1 MSNSPIRVAFTMISR
16 RMWAGGYNYQ
26 RNLFAALH
34 RYCRG
39 EMTPIVFAG
48 ERDDPA
54 DLETLAHIP
63 GVETVRSAAFD
74 RHRMQVPAAL
84 LLGRDQPALTEF
96 RKRRVDVVF
105 ESARFFGWRLPYPA
119 VAWIPDLQHR
129 RLPQLFSP
137 AARWKRE
144 FGFRMQISSGRWIM
158 LSSNSALR
166 DCLKFY
172 PNAADRVSV
181 VRFATEASPELLT
194 ANPPE
199 VVKSYELPQ
208 KFFYLPNQFWRHKNH
223 QVVIDAL
230 TILAKRGGIDVVVA
244 VSGGSD
250 AREPGYFDAIMREVS
265 ERGLQKNFRYLG
277 MIPLPHVYALLR
289 ASAALINPSRFEGW
303 STTVEEA
310 KSFSVPM
317 ILSDL
322 DVHREQAA
330 EAASY
335 FGVDDADALA
345 NQLAKLAD
353 RPAMVHNLAGNVE
366 RRVEDFARD
375 FVKAIRSAGGFSS
388 SEPHR

>member
-1 MSNSPIRVAFTMISR
+1 MLTRD
-16 RMWAGGYNYQ
+16 AG
-26 RNLFAALH
+26 F
-34 RYCRG
+34 
-39 EMTPIVFAG
+39 
-48 ERDDPA
+48 
-54 DLETLAHIP
+54 DLA
-63 GVETVRSAAFD
+63 SAAFSSFD
-74 RHRMQVPAAL
+74 
-84 LLGRDQPALTEF
+84 
-96 RKRRVDVVF
+96 
-105 ESARFFGWRLPYPA
+105 
-119 VAWIPDLQHR
+119 
-129 RLPQLFSP
+129 FS
-137 AARWKRE
+137 
-144 FGFRMQISSGRWIM
+144 
-158 LSSNSALR
+158 
-166 DCLKFY
+166 
-172 PNAADRVSV
+172 
-181 VRFATEASPELLT
+181 
-194 ANPPE
+194 
-199 VVKSYELPQ
+199 
-208 KFFYLPNQFWRHKNH
+208 
-223 QVVIDAL
+223 
-230 TILAKRGGIDVVVA
+230 GGAVVA

-265 ERGLQKNFRYLG
+265 ERGLQKNFHYLG

-388 SEPHR
+388 SEPHRWPSFVGCPKPREANVATPKL